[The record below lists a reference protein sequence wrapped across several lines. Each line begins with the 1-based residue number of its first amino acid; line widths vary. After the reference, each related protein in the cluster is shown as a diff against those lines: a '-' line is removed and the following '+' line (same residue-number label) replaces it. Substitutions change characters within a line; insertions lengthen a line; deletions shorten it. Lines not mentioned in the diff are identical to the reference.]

1 MISPFSGGCKTG
13 GRFPLLYHEAPRTAR
28 GKAEG
33 RRSGDRLDRRLG
45 EKTPPRAFFAAGAV
59 FFLIENRGVPLIRHG
74 LTAATPSPKRGE
86 GFGAIPG
93 RSAPLSGQA
102 KGLPLL
108 AAGAAAPGG
117 PTPKAGIRQSLSRR
131 GKTFGATPRLGEG
144 CPFITNTGVPDEQNL
159 LHIGLEL
166 FS

>member
-1 MISPFSGGCKTG
+1 MVSPFSGGCKTG

-45 EKTPPRAFFAAGAV
+45 KKPPPRAFFAAGAV

-86 GFGAIPG
+86 GFGATPG

-108 AAGAAAPGG
+108 AVGAAAPGG
-117 PTPKAGIRQSLSRR
+117 PMPKAGIRTRALFLTP
-131 GKTFGATPRLGEG
+131 TFYDRSNKHKDDKRKEKGAALRQLPSG
-144 CPFITNTGVPDEQNL
+144 
-159 LHIGLEL
+159 
-166 FS
+166 